1 MADGELQFNTKIDTK
16 GFENGVNNLKKKG
29 KTATDEFNNGVDNNK
44 SNLLSLGNVAKTV
57 GAYIGVDL
65 FKDAITMGVQFNAQ
79 VEQYKIAITTLT
91 GSAEE
96 ANKIINQIKIDA
108 SKTPFSVEELTKAN
122 QLMLSTGL
130 NADDTRNIV
139 LALGDAISATGGGNE
154 ELSRM
159 IINLQQVKNL
169 GKASAVDIK
178 QFAYAGID
186 IYGLLAD
193 YMGITKQEASD
204 MEVSWNNLSGALLR
218 ASQEGGKYYNA
229 MTNQSYTLNGQLSNL
244 SDTMKSKL
252 GEATQFINDKLKDV
266 LPSLISFIENI
277 DIGAIANGIK
287 TATPFIIALVTAL
300 TAYKLTML
308 AIKAPIIAVTTAQK
322 LLNLAMSMTP
332 IGLVIALIATLVAT
346 FIYFWNTSEE
356 FRKFWINLW
365 DAIVKIT
372 TDVVDS
378 IVNFFTKTIPQAFN
392 DLVNELVNI
401 GNSIKQFF
409 SELWQGIVNFFM
421 ETIPQWIIN
430 VGNFFNKIP
439 YYIGYALGMSIAY
452 VANFFIE
459 LWGFVTTDL
468 PQIISNIIDWFAQLP
483 SNIWNWLMQ
492 SINDIINW
500 GSQVYNN
507 SVTFVSNTITA
518 IIEFFSQLP
527 SKIWNWLSKVIDN
540 IAKWGSNALSTARN
554 EASDI
559 INAVIDL
566 FSSLPSKMLDIGK
579 NVVEGLWNGIKGAK
593 DWLIGKVEGFVDGFV
608 DGFKDFFGIHS
619 PSKLMANLIGK
630 FLPQGI
636 ALGFDK
642 EMPKSLE
649 KMERTLDLANEGL
662 SVRVSQLANT
672 SGRATAS
679 NYYGNTYTNNDN
691 TQVINFY
698 NAVDDP
704 IENARRIRL
713 AERNG
718 YAR

>member
-79 VEQYKIAITTLT
+79 VEQYKIALTTLT

-96 ANKIINQIKIDA
+96 ANKIIEQVKQDA
-108 SKTPFSVEELTKAN
+108 LKTPFDVAELIKAN
-122 QLMLSTGL
+122 QLILSTGL

-193 YMGITKQEASD
+193 YMGITKQEASE
-204 MEVSWNNLSGALLR
+204 MEVSWDNLSGALLR
-218 ASQEGGKYYNA
+218 ASQEGGMYFNA
-229 MTNQSYTLNGQLSNL
+229 MINQSSSLNGQLSNL
-244 SDTMKSKL
+244 SDNLKQRLGQSFQWLNDLLKNSIVPTLNGLLDGSIKLDGEFIDKGLDWAVNLSKGFIKGFPKAYSSFL
-252 GEATQFINDKLKDV
+252 DGLQGIVDKIAEYTPIIINKGFEMLSNLVQGMINALPIAIEKIPQIITSFANIINDNFPTILMKGAQL
-266 LPSLISFIENI
+266 LFQLIKGIIS
-277 DIGAIANGIK
+277 AI
-287 TATPFIIALVTAL
+287 P
-300 TAYKLTML
+300 
-308 AIKAPIIAVTTAQK
+308 
-322 LLNLAMSMTP
+322 
-332 IGLVIALIATLVAT
+332 TLVANIPQIIHAIVSVLMAFNWLNLGKT
-346 FIYFWNTSEE
+346 IITTLGNGIGSMLGFIGNVGTSI
-356 FRKFWINLW
+356 FNAIKNAIINLPSTLFNLGKSASQGLGN
-365 DAIVKIT
+365 AIGSMVSFIKNKAL
-372 TDVVDS
+372 S
-378 IVNFFTKTIPQAFN
+378 IVNIIVDTIK
-392 DLVNELVNI
+392 
-401 GNSIKQFF
+401 SI
-409 SELWQGIVNFFM
+409 
-421 ETIPQWIIN
+421 
-430 VGNFFNKIP
+430 
-439 YYIGYALGMSIAY
+439 
-452 VANFFIE
+452 
-459 LWGFVTTDL
+459 
-468 PQIISNIIDWFAQLP
+468 
-483 SNIWNWLMQ
+483 
-492 SINDIINW
+492 
-500 GSQVYNN
+500 
-507 SVTFVSNTITA
+507 
-518 IIEFFSQLP
+518 
-527 SKIWNWLSKVIDN
+527 
-540 IAKWGSNALSTARN
+540 
-554 EASDI
+554 
-559 INAVIDL
+559 
-566 FSSLPSKMLDIGK
+566 PSKMLDIGK
-579 NVVEGLWNGIKGAK
+579 NIVKGIWKGISSMTGWIA
-593 DWLIGKVEGFVDGFV
+593 DKVGGFVDGIV

-619 PSKLMANLIGK
+619 PSRVMANLIGK

-642 EMPKSLE
+642 EMPKSLD

-662 SVRVSQLANT
+662 NVRVSQLANT
-672 SGRATAS
+672 SGRAMAS

-713 AERNG
+713 IERNG

>member
-29 KTATDEFNNGVDNNK
+29 KGATDEFNNGVDNNK
-44 SNLLSLGNVAKTV
+44 NNLLSLGNVAKAV

-79 VEQYKIAITTLT
+79 VEQYKIALTTLT

-96 ANKIINQIKIDA
+96 ANKIIEQVKQDA
-108 SKTPFSVEELTKAN
+108 LKTPFDVAELIKAN

-130 NADDTRNIV
+130 NADDTRNMV

-169 GKASAVDIK
+169 GKASLVDIK

-193 YMGITKQEASD
+193 YLGITKQEASE
-204 MEVSWNNLSGALLR
+204 MEVSWEDLSGALLK
-218 ASQEGGKYYNA
+218 ASQEGGMYFNA
-229 MTNQSYTLNGQLSNL
+229 MINQSSSLNGQLSNL
-244 SDTMKSKL
+244 SDNLKQRLGKSFQWLNDLLKNKIVPTLNGLLDGSIKL
-252 GEATQFINDKLKDV
+252 DGEFIDKGLEWAVNLSKGFVKGFPKVFSSFLDGLQGIVDKIAEYTPIIINKGFEMLSNLVQGMINALPIAIEKIPQIITSFANIINDNFPTILMKGAQLLFQLIKGIISAIPTLVANIPQIIHAIVSVIMAFNWLSLGKNIITALGNGIKSMVSFVTDAGIGIFNAIKNAIIN
-266 LPSLISFIENI
+266 LPSTLFNLGKSASQGLGNALGSMISFIKNK
-277 DIGAIANGIK
+277 ALSIANVIVDTIK
-287 TATPFIIALVTAL
+287 
-300 TAYKLTML
+300 
-308 AIKAPIIAVTTAQK
+308 
-322 LLNLAMSMTP
+322 
-332 IGLVIALIATLVAT
+332 
-346 FIYFWNTSEE
+346 
-356 FRKFWINLW
+356 
-365 DAIVKIT
+365 
-372 TDVVDS
+372 
-378 IVNFFTKTIPQAFN
+378 
-392 DLVNELVNI
+392 NI
-401 GNSIKQFF
+401 
-409 SELWQGIVNFFM
+409 
-421 ETIPQWIIN
+421 
-430 VGNFFNKIP
+430 
-439 YYIGYALGMSIAY
+439 
-452 VANFFIE
+452 
-459 LWGFVTTDL
+459 
-468 PQIISNIIDWFAQLP
+468 
-483 SNIWNWLMQ
+483 
-492 SINDIINW
+492 
-500 GSQVYNN
+500 
-507 SVTFVSNTITA
+507 
-518 IIEFFSQLP
+518 
-527 SKIWNWLSKVIDN
+527 
-540 IAKWGSNALSTARN
+540 
-554 EASDI
+554 
-559 INAVIDL
+559 
-566 FSSLPSKMLDIGK
+566 PSKMINIGK
-579 NVVEGLWNGIKGAK
+579 NIVKGIWKGISGMTGWIA
-593 DWLIGKVEGFVDGFV
+593 DKVGGFVDGIV

-642 EMPKSLE
+642 EMPKSLD

-672 SGRATAS
+672 SGRAMAS

-698 NAVDDP
+698 NTVDDP